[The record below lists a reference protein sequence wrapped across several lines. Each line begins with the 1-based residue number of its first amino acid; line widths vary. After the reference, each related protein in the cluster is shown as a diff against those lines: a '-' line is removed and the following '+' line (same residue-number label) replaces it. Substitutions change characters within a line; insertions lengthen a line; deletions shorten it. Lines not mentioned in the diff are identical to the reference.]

1 MKNDADRGNGRQVD
15 ADLCEYERARLRH
28 FSPGPILPSEPW
40 DLGHDDDNRW
50 RYVGPE
56 HRRCNRATSGRRST
70 GFPLIWSRKWDDDPP
85 PGTQVHLGDGLVGV
99 YLGHGVVWE
108 TTLRAD

>member
-1 MKNDADRGNGRQVD
+1 MRSGR
-15 ADLCEYERARLRH
+15 ATCARCG
-28 FSPGPILPSEPW
+28 GPILPSEPW
-40 DLGHDDDNRW
+40 DLGHDDHYRS
-50 RYVGPE
+50 RYFGPE

-85 PGTQVHLGDGLVGV
+85 PGTQLHLGDGLVGV